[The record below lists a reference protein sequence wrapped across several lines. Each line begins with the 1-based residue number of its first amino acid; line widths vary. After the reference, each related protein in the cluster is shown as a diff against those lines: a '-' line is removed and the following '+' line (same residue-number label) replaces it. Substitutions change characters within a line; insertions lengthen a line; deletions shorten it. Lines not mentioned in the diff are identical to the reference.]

1 MDTLW
6 FFPFAVIWATLCS
19 AFVYKIKWKTSN
31 SQNLS
36 VFIVFI
42 LSMLMGIAVAE
53 LPIWQ

>member
-6 FFPFAVIWATLCS
+6 FFPFAVVWATLCS